1 MMILNV
7 GLLLVDHI
15 HFQYNGMLLGILFL
29 SFDAANRGHYITT
42 TIYFCILVLMKH
54 LFVFLVPAFG
64 FFLLRSYCGWEGF
77 CVRTGAELSSS
88 DSTYESFS
96 ATSKAKVV
104 ITANVPSN
112 IPKDSQQQHVQSVHN
127 DVHHKNKKKKNKQQ
141 QQQQQQQQQ
150 HAIQLNKNKII
161 LQNDNVDT
169 ELEKRNCKQGSVIV
183 FLYRLWIL
191 VMIAAMAL
199 VIAFGPFII
208 RFPAYNGDEGY
219 LTYLKNLITIT
230 RKNDI
235 TGESAVLQGI
245 RYSGLSLDSDYL
257 HQRMNVEDGHTNI
270 SAESDFIDFSQLN
283 QIFTRLFPFG
293 RGLVHAF
300 WAPNVWALYCGI
312 DKAGSLFIKKSHLFG
327 PIFLRTFRKVQGTF
341 SNKYSYLSSACV
353 KVTQLVSEQL
363 SAIDRMYSSNY
374 NGSGNGSGRGGVERV
389 VGGVSEH
396 VQSAYNRMRR
406 TAVTLLNTV
415 ATSDTFEIMKRSTV
429 AYTVSKLQY
438 SDEQSRRLVSS
449 SSGLT
454 GDFRLFLLPD
464 ISAICALSFTLFSMI
479 PALFVLVTARKK
491 NIQIKKLTVIDNEKM
506 NDIKISKINCE
517 ESVKMNM
524 KNNVDSNKSIEAQIS
539 SSVLIHSVLFTS
551 LCSFMLGYHVHEKA
565 ILVPVVCASSLAF
578 TSSRHA
584 VLFLKLSAIGIFS
597 LFPLLTGI
605 DELMIKCKYAG
616 VLCVLCCGV
625 S

>member
-15 HFQYNGMLLGILFL
+15 HFQYNGILLGILFL

-77 CVRTGAELSSS
+77 CVRTGTESPSS
-88 DSTYESFS
+88 DSTSESFTS
-96 ATSKAKVV
+96 ATSKSEVV
-104 ITANVPSN
+104 ITADVSSN
-112 IPKDSQQQHVQSVHN
+112 ISNNLRHQHNQSVHN
-127 DVHHKNKKKKNKQQ
+127 DAHHKNKKKKNKQQ
-141 QQQQQQQQQ
+141 QQQQQQQ
-150 HAIQLNKNKII
+150 HSIQLNKKKVI
-161 LQNDNVDT
+161 LQNDSSNVDSI
-169 ELEKRNCKQGSVIV
+169 LEKRNCKQGSAKL
-183 FLYRLWIL
+183 FLYRLTIL

-208 RFPAYNGDEGY
+208 RFPAYNGDGDY
-219 LTYLKNLITIT
+219 LTYLKNIIT

-235 TGESAVLQGI
+235 TVESAVLQGI
-245 RYSGLSLDSDYL
+245 PYPGISQDKGDL
-257 HQRMNVEDGHTNI
+257 HQQMNGEVGYTNK
-270 SAESDFIDFSQLN
+270 SAEFDFIDFSQLN

-300 WAPNVWALYCGI
+300 WAPNVWALYCGF
-312 DKAGSLFIKKSHLFG
+312 DKAGFLFIKKSHLIG
-327 PIFLRTFRKVQGTF
+327 PIFLRTFRKVQGIF

-363 SAIDRMYSSNY
+363 SAIDRMLSSNY
-374 NGSGNGSGRGGVERV
+374 SGSRSRSGIGGVERV

-396 VQSAYNRMRR
+396 VQSAYGKLRC

-415 ATSDTFEIMKRSTV
+415 ATSETFETMKRNTV

-438 SDEQSRRLVSS
+438 SEEQSRRLVSS

-464 ISAICALSFTLFSMI
+464 ISAISALSFTLLSMI
-479 PALFVLVTARKK
+479 PALFVLVTSRKK
-491 NIQIKKLTVIDNEKM
+491 NVSIKKLSVKDVEKINDFKVSKIEYEESIKM
-506 NDIKISKINCE
+506 NI
-517 ESVKMNM
+517 
-524 KNNVDSNKSIEAQIS
+524 KNNIDSNRSIDTHIS
-539 SSVLIHSVLFTS
+539 SSVLIHAVLFTS

-565 ILVPVVCASSLAF
+565 ILVPVMCASSLAF

-584 VLFLKLSAIGIFS
+584 VLFLKLSAIGMFS

-605 DELMIKCKYAG
+605 DELMIKCKYG
-616 VLCVLCCGV
+616 VLWCDVWCSV
-625 S
+625 V